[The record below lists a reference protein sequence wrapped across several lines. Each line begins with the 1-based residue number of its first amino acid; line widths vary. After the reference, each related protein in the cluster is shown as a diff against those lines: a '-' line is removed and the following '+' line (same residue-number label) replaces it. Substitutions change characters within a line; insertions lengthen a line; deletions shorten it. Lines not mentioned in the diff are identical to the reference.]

1 MVNVNVS
8 ATADR
13 TLITVAIVRLHTIG
27 LSEDTD
33 ICSDLRGHKK

>member
-1 MVNVNVS
+1 MADANVS

-13 TLITVAIVRLHTIG
+13 TLITVVIVHLHTIG
-27 LSEDTD
+27 LSEGTD

>member
-1 MVNVNVS
+1 MVDVNVS

-13 TLITVAIVRLHTIG
+13 TLITVAIVRLHIIG
-27 LSEDTD
+27 LSEGTD